1 MWNVYIPFTESQKDS
16 LPPNYTAIVMAGG
29 RCIGNNT
36 LKQLLFGFQ
45 VCFDFF
51 LNMDI
56 PAIVESSSTSNLN
69 MDVIWMQMR
78 THVSNLS
85 SFPDDCI
92 ALKRL
97 CSTLSCS
104 WYAALLHNKASVNL
118 LKQSWQWKK
127 HWLWSLMG
135 SSLKVSSAFMSCVTL
150 GNGLTSLCLRL
161 SHLQN

>member
-1 MWNVYIPFTESQKDS
+1 M
-16 LPPNYTAIVMAGG
+16 
-29 RCIGNNT
+29 GNNT

-69 MDVIWMQMR
+69 TDVIRMQMR

-92 ALKRL
+92 ALKGSAPLFHAPDMVPSSTTRL
-97 CSTLSCS
+97 
-104 WYAALLHNKASVNL
+104 
-118 LKQSWQWKK
+118 Q
-127 HWLWSLMG
+127 
-135 SSLKVSSAFMSCVTL
+135 
-150 GNGLTSLCLRL
+150 
-161 SHLQN
+161 